1 MSHESANVADRDAQ
15 SSNGESL
22 MQVEQSQLSLVGAAY
37 GNIELSLRQTSA
49 EFSHH
54 DSTGDGEEDDVVA
67 DALAYASP
75 SALMNSSSGEQV
87 LVHEAA
93 LRDGR
98 FGNRKRRC
106 WIALAVAVVAV
117 AAVATVL
124 SLAFSGNLG
133 AGAEEPLEA
142 KSTRKPNSSYLRC
155 YAYVCATP
163 CDIQII

>member
-1 MSHESANVADRDAQ
+1 
-15 SSNGESL
+15 

-54 DSTGDGEEDDVVA
+54 DSTGAGEEDDVVA

-87 LVHEAA
+87 QEAA

-142 KSTRKPNSSYLRC
+142 KSTR
-155 YAYVCATP
+155 T
-163 CDIQII
+163 